1 MAVWSGIHSIGVT
14 CVLKKRNIGCKRNKE
29 FFFLRH
35 GEIFPQLKLL
45 EAKFKLSS
53 YLKQTKSIGIAHA

>member
-1 MAVWSGIHSIGVT
+1 MSGIYSIGVT
-14 CVLKKRNIGCKRNKE
+14 CVLKKEYWLQTEQGI
-29 FFFLRH
+29 FFLRH

>member
-14 CVLKKRNIGCKRNKE
+14 CVLKKEYWLQTEQGI

-35 GEIFPQLKLL
+35 GEIFPQHKLL

>member
-1 MAVWSGIHSIGVT
+1 MAVCPAYIRLALPV
-14 CVLKKRNIGCKRNKE
+14 CLKRNIGCKRNKE
-29 FFFLRH
+29 FFFWRH